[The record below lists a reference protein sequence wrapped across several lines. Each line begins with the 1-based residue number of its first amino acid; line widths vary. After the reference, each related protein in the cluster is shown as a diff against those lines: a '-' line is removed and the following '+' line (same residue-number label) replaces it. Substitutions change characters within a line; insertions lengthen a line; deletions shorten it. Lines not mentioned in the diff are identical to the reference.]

1 MTTQLTQH
9 RYAVM
14 LAPGGHAIAR
24 RLVVNVFAQA
34 LLDIKDRSTYT
45 SEQALAWLRTPGA
58 RALAD
63 WIELELPEEIT
74 RATVA
79 KLHHFRVKRKKKEEI
94 A

>member
-1 MTTQLTQH
+1 MTTQLAQH
-9 RYAVM
+9 RYPV
-14 LAPGGHAIAR
+14 LLGDGGHAIAR

-45 SEQALAWLRTPGA
+45 SEQALAWLRMPET

-79 KLHHFRVKRKKKEEI
+79 KLHHFRVKRKKKE
-94 A
+94 AL

>member
-14 LAPGGHAIAR
+14 LAPGGYAIAR
-24 RLVVNVFAQA
+24 RVAVNVFAQA

-45 SEQALAWLRTPGA
+45 SEQALAWLRAPET

-79 KLHHFRVKRKKKEEI
+79 KLHHFRVKRKKKE
-94 A
+94 AL